1 MLLFN
6 SERTAGVGD
15 RPQFKNISCYCLTEQ
30 GRSISLTGNKFK
42 NISCYC
48 LTLQRMGE
56 SMRLTNLKTSH
67 VIV

>member
-15 RPQFKNISCYCLTEQ
+15 RPQFKNISCYCLTVHY
-30 GRSISLTGNKFK
+30 STD
-42 NISCYC
+42 
-48 LTLQRMGE
+48 QRRIE
-56 SMRLTNLKTSH
+56 NLKTSH

>member
-6 SERTAGVGD
+6 IDQLQSFD
-15 RPQFKNISCYCLTEQ
+15 KQS
-30 GRSISLTGNKFK
+30 KFK

-48 LTLQRMGE
+48 LTAGVTAETEL
-56 SMRLTNLKTSH
+56 SKNLKTSH